1 MKPSRDRK
9 ALVVIMIATVLGG
22 AGCASAG
29 LAAVGP
35 LMTAF
40 QIVGGR
46 TVERT
51 VSADRETTWSA
62 TVDTLTRMEVRIQET
77 EQSGEAWELK
87 GIGEEVELYA
97 ELTRVTPRMTKVS
110 LRVEAGGITADKQT
124 AEEIL
129 KQVALS
135 LEPPPTVAR
144 DEPSD
149 ERDALATAVTSLQGE
164 ILHLKAVIEEENKQ
178 TRAASH
184 PPPERDGVAG
194 DGFFWGSGILVIP
207 SSYGVPILPG
217 ATDASAARVPPPS
230 RRNAHTPVQAEAPPP
245 THPHAQEVLAAPL
258 VPVEILTP
266 VQSLDGRQ
274 RVGK

>member
-1 MKPSRDRK
+1 MKPSRDRMVC
-9 ALVVIMIATVLGG
+9 VVMIASVLGG

-40 QIVGGR
+40 QIVGAR

-51 VSADRETTWSA
+51 VSADRETTWTA
-62 TVDTLTRMEVRIQET
+62 TVDTLSRMEVRIQET
-77 EQSGEAWELK
+77 EQSGETWELN
-87 GIGEEVELYA
+87 GIGEKVELHA
-97 ELTRVTPRMTKVS
+97 EFTRVTPQMTKVS
-110 LRVEAGGITADKQT
+110 LQVEAGGLTADKQT

-129 KQVALS
+129 NQVALS
-135 LEPPPTVAR
+135 LEPPPAVAG

-149 ERDALATAVTSLQGE
+149 ARDTLATAVTSLQGE
-164 ILHLKAVIEEENKQ
+164 ILHLKAVIEEENKE
-178 TRAASH
+178 TRRASH

-207 SSYGVPILPG
+207 SSYGIPTLPG
-217 ATDASAARVPPPS
+217 ATDARAARVPSPP
-230 RRNAHTPVQAEAPPP
+230 RRDAPVPVQADAPPQA
-245 THPHAQEVLAAPL
+245 HPDAQEVLAAPL
-258 VPVEILTP
+258 VPVEVLTP

-274 RVGK
+274 RVGE